1 MHTATAQN
9 SAMPFPLSSSLSD
22 KTVPGAEALSVP
34 STSNVIESN
43 ADSPA
48 IVNPPT
54 ATSSSLIARTQ
65 IRNSF
70 AIYDTAIIDEIAG
83 LRGDPPA
90 WLEVEAVVVDESN
103 FSTQDHWR
111 RLQLVVTD
119 PKTGMVTKAF
129 PRSIL
134 FPVSW
139 SLNLQITFILRFT
152 ILSLGV
158 SVNRDRPNRLYSC
171 PI

>member
-22 KTVPGAEALSVP
+22 KTVPGAEALSVL

-43 ADSPA
+43 AGSPA
-48 IVNPPT
+48 MT

-139 SLNLQITFILRFT
+139 SLNLHITFILRFT

-158 SVNRDRPNRLYSC
+158 SVNRDRPNRLFSC

>member
-54 ATSSSLIARTQ
+54 AASSSLIARTQ

-139 SLNLQITFILRFT
+139 SLNLHITFILRFT

-158 SVNRDRPNRLYSC
+158 SVNRDRPNRLFSC